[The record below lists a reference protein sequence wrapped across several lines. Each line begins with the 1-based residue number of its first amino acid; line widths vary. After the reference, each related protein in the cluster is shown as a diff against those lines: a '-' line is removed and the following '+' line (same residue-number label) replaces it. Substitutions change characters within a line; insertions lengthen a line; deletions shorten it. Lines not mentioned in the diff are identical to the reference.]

1 LQRRRDGVRLADE
14 YDTAQE
20 RGVLDKLQ
28 PNCKTVDTI
37 NTGGN
42 AMQIDRRQLAFP
54 MLVLGLLSAVPAFAG
69 ADEDAIAKKCRATF
83 RQSPRSRPEPFKAT
97 ES

>member
-1 LQRRRDGVRLADE
+1 
-14 YDTAQE
+14 
-20 RGVLDKLQ
+20 
-28 PNCKTVDTI
+28 
-37 NTGGN
+37 
-42 AMQIDRRQLAFP
+42 MQIDRRQLAFP